1 MIIITMSENNLN
13 NKKHDCFCCFLKKE
27 LEDNFSYNADA
38 VNINNHFKHH
48 MHEFSNPPIIQL
60 KNSISKENQ
69 SDIQDVEDFF
79 FGE

>member
-1 MIIITMSENNLN
+1 
-13 NKKHDCFCCFLKKE
+13 